1 MSKKKLLIVA
11 DSFNAGGAEKSLVSY
26 LNTIGS
32 ERYDVYMYVFK
43 NEGLFKPLIPEFVH
57 FIPVSKEI
65 EALQH
70 RPIDVMYFLPRHPVL
85 WIKKLCRTFLS
96 KLLFRD
102 GGVIQNIWKLW
113 KSDIACLNN
122 EYDIAVGSQEGITNY
137 FVVDKVRAKRK
148 ILWIHSQYKQ
158 LNYVNT
164 MDYPYFK
171 KADAVV
177 TISEICKQSLEESF
191 PEIRDKFHVLPNI
204 TNGSLLRKMSTEP
217 IDENFFQ
224 DNICNIIT
232 VGRLVPVKGYD
243 LAIKAAR
250 VLKEQGFVF
259 CWIVIGEG
267 QERKTLEEMINK
279 YNLGESFKLI
289 GLRSN
294 PYAYISKADIA
305 VQSSKYEGKS
315 IFVDE
320 AKILGKVFVST
331 NYETVYDQ
339 IEDGQTGVVVEM
351 TPESL
356 ANGIMCAYKDNVL
369 RDTIQNNLQRE
380 NLDNIKEIENY
391 YNVYEGWG
399 G

>member
-1 MSKKKLLIVA
+1 MNKKRLLIIA
-11 DSFNAGGAEKSLVSY
+11 GSFNAGGAEKSLVSY
-26 LNTIGS
+26 LNTIDPY
-32 ERYDVYMYVFK
+32 RYDVYVYVF
-43 NEGLFKPLIPEFVH
+43 NDVGLFKPLIPEFVK

-70 RPIDVMYFLPRHPVL
+70 RPKDVMYFLPKHPVL

-96 KLLFRD
+96 KLFFRG
-102 GGVIQNIWKLW
+102 GGVTQNIWKLW
-113 KSDIACLNN
+113 KSNIACLND

-148 ILWIHSQYKQ
+148 ILWIHSQYGQ
-158 LNYVNT
+158 LDYVNT

-177 TISEICKQSLEESF
+177 TISEICRQSLEDSF

-204 TNGSLLRKMSTEP
+204 TNSSLIRKMSMEP

-232 VGRLVPVKGYD
+232 VGRLAAVKGYD
-243 LAIKAAR
+243 LAIKAAYL
-250 VLKEQGFVF
+250 LKEQKFDF
-259 CWIVIGEG
+259 RWIVIGEG
-267 QERKTLEEMINK
+267 LERKNLEKMINE
-279 YNLGESFKLI
+279 YDLVDYFKLI

-294 PYAYISKADIA
+294 PYAYISKANIA

-315 IFVDE
+315 IFADE
-320 AKILGKVFVST
+320 AKILGKVLVST

-339 IEDGQTGVVVEM
+339 IEDGKTGIIVEM

-356 ANGIMCAYKDNVL
+356 ADGIKRAFQDENL
-369 RDTIQNNLQRE
+369 RNIILKNLQ
-380 NLDNIKEIENY
+380 NIVLDNIKEINNY
-391 YNVYEGWG
+391 YKLYEAI
-399 G
+399 